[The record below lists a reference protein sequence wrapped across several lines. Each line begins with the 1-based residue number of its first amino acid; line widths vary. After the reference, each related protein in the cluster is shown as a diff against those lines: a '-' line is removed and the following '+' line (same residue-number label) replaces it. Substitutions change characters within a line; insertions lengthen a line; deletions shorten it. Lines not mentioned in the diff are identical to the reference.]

1 MINNIKNLIEQLCF
15 DNGLTEE
22 FVLSVLDNAIKEGW
36 ALDEGVEYNIVSQI
50 NKNKFDNTFHTYK
63 HLEVVKEVSFPQR
76 EISVANAQSI
86 NKNYKIGD
94 IVKEEINLS
103 KLSRTAITHVDNYI
117 KEHIQLQTKKNE
129 FEFFSSKVGSLVIC
143 TVVAI
148 SSQGLGIIVN
158 INNFEGLITD
168 HHSYHFMKSE
178 YIPGMRLKAY
188 IYKVEENPEGFQV
201 FLSRNSEEFLL
212 EIMKDEIP
220 EIRNNLIK
228 VINIAR
234 APGFA
239 SIVMVKNE
247 DPQQKLNEVG
257 ACIGSGGHRIKNI
270 QKELKNEKIYLLPWK
285 DVLFTRIA
293 MAISYRGKVPIHKLI
308 VHEEEEENYIEVV
321 VPQEY
326 VSKIIGPRGRNI
338 DLICKILNEK
348 IKITSIEDMDKKE
361 MDENM
366 LEEENVDEIIETLG
380 LKEEEVILLKNMNLL
395 SFKALNMPFQDFL
408 NIPFP
413 HKNHSIIYN
422 KLLDYI
428 HDINNKNNNESN
440 NSEE

>member
-22 FVLSVLDNAIKEGW
+22 FVLTILDNAIKEGW
-36 ALDEGVEYNIVSQI
+36 ELDEGPEYNIVSKI
-50 NKNKFDNTFHTYK
+50 NKNKFDNSFHTYK
-63 HLEVVKEVSFPQR
+63 CLEVVEEVVHPQR
-76 EISVANAQSI
+76 EISIKNALLI
-86 NKNYKIGD
+86 NSNYKIGD
-94 IVKEEINLS
+94 IIKEEVNLS
-103 KLSRTAITHVDNYI
+103 NLSRAAILHVDSYI
-117 KEHIQLQTKKNE
+117 KKNIQLQTKKNE

-168 HHSYHFMKSE
+168 HNSYHFMKSE

-188 IYKVEENPEGFQV
+188 IYKVEENLDGFQV

-228 VINIAR
+228 VVSIAR
-234 APGFA
+234 APGYA
-239 SIVMVKNE
+239 SLVMVKNE
-247 DPQQKLNEVG
+247 DSNQRINEVG

-270 QKELKNEKIYLLPWK
+270 QKELKNEKIYLLPWR

-293 MAISYRGKVPIHKLI
+293 MAVSYRGKVPISKLI
-308 VHEEEEENYIEVV
+308 VHEGDEGENYIEVI

-338 DLICKILNEK
+338 DLICKVLNEK
-348 IKITSIEDMDKKE
+348 IKITSIEE
-361 MDENM
+361 MNKNEINYNDSD
-366 LEEENVDEIIETLG
+366 EENINELIEVLELT
-380 LKEEEVILLKNMNLL
+380 EEEVEVLKSVNLMSL
-395 SFKALNMPFQDFL
+395 KALNIPFQEFL

-413 HKNHSIIYN
+413 NKNHSMIYN
-422 KLLDYI
+422 KILEYM
-428 HDINNKNNNESN
+428 HNNNQ
-440 NSEE
+440 